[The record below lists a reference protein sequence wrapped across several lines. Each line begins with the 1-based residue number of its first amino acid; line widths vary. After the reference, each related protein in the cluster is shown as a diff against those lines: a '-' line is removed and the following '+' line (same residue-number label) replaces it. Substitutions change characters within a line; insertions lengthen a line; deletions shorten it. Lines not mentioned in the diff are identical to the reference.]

1 VDVDRARADVEIDAR
16 QVNDKMT
23 ERNKVKNSTRDLL
36 DARDENLSPLCKT
49 FCQLKFSS
57 RASWQ
62 NVLQRGVLF
71 CL

>member
-1 VDVDRARADVEIDAR
+1 MDVDRARADVEIDAR

-36 DARDENLSPLCKT
+36 DARDENLS
-49 FCQLKFSS
+49 
-57 RASWQ
+57 WQ
-62 NVLQRGVLF
+62 NVLKRGVLF